1 MKIKILLFLLLITDI
16 AIGQIPKPAD
26 TFGFE
31 PGADYKMATYD
42 QMLAYYEKLDAATDR
57 VKVTEIGKSVRG
69 RPIKLVFISSEEN
82 MKSLD
87 KWKSISEKMARAR
100 ISETEAQQLACAEQL
115 PEESHNNQDN
125 TVTEAIADSIEE
137 A

>member
-1 MKIKILLFLLLITDI
+1 MKLLKLITI
-16 AIGQIPKPAD
+16 ALTISWTAYGQIPKPSE

-42 QMLAYYEKLDAATDR
+42 QMLSYYEKLDAATDR

-87 KWKSISEKMARAR
+87 KWRDISEKMARAR
-100 ISETEAQQLACAEQL
+100 ISDSEAQKIGHSLNSRHL
-115 PEESHNNQDN
+115 LRR
-125 TVTEAIADSIEE
+125 
-137 A
+137 